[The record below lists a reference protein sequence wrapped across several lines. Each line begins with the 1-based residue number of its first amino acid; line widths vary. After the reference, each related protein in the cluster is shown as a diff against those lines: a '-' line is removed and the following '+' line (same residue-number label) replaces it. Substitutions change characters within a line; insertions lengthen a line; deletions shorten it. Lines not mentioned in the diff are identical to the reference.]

1 MLSFIERQ
9 KIMKLEYMSNA
20 CLRLDDSKIVVTE
33 LNRWDWSWKNSV
45 IQNWLNLRNY
55 VLIFFVSGI
64 CY

>member
-33 LNRWDWSWKNSV
+33 LNRWD
-45 IQNWLNLRNY
+45 
-55 VLIFFVSGI
+55 
-64 CY
+64 